1 MQQQQQQQ
9 QQQVKKKRRRCSRRC
24 LTPPPPPPRPAD
36 ATTSPLSLSLPH
48 NDTSTT
54 TSSKKSSGRRTVFN
68 FIIVVAV
75 IGPTQLKLLPDD
87 SRTNARTSWSSASAR
102 LSFLSFLR
110 RPLFRF
116 RRPRGRPPRRRR
128 PARGEG
134 CSCTFSHR
142 VLLSKEEQRGLF
154 VEKVFDDDEIERRL
168 TEL

>member
-1 MQQQQQQQ
+1 VQQQQQQ

-36 ATTSPLSLSLPH
+36 ATTSPLSLSLPR
-48 NDTSTT
+48 NDTTT
-54 TSSKKSSGRRTVFN
+54 TSSSGRRTVFN

>member
-1 MQQQQQQQ
+1 MQQQQQQ

-36 ATTSPLSLSLPH
+36 ATTSPLSLSLPR
-48 NDTSTT
+48 NDTTT
-54 TSSKKSSGRRTVFN
+54 TTSSGRRTVFN